1 MSKNET
7 HPIRSARIACG
18 MTQDELGLRLG
29 VSKATV
35 SKWETGRAEPQPAEA
50 VELTRVFRRQGLTL
64 QAIYRHHLRE
74 AA

>member
-7 HPIRSARIACG
+7 NPIRRARQACG
-18 MTQDELGLRLG
+18 MTQQELGDRVG

-35 SKWETGRAEPQPAEA
+35 SKWETGDGEPQPAEA
-50 VELTRVFRRQGLTL
+50 VALTQIFRRQRLTL
-64 QAIYRHHLRE
+64 QAIYRRHLRE